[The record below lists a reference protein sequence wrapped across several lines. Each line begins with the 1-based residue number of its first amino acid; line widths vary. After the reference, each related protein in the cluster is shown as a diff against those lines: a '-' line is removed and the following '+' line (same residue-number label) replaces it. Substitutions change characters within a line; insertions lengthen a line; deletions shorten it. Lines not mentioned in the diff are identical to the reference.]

1 MTVIGG
7 DHMKKEEHWNGQAA
21 MNNNIGS
28 STIQMNSTIAKE
40 HVKPKTDK
48 VDVQKKNESKNV

>member
-1 MTVIGG
+1 
-7 DHMKKEEHWNGQAA
+7 MKKEEHWNGQAA

-28 STIQMNSTIAKE
+28 STLQMNQDIAKQ

-48 VDVQKKNESKNV
+48 VDTQKRNESKNV

>member
-1 MTVIGG
+1 
-7 DHMKKEEHWNGQAA
+7 MKKEEHWNGQAA